1 MFLTVTEGEWLLP
14 LLVFLAMLGI
24 AEYIAK
30 KKNIPKINKIINIT
44 VYAVSIGLLII
55 YWILYFATPKEVSL
69 FNVVFFTIVIL
80 YSLND
85 KLLNH
90 FKEQLKSKYRKLRIA
105 IIILYILIIVM
116 MILYGSHF
124 SVVGWII
131 AVIVATIF
139 GMLEYM
145 VNQYE

>member
-1 MFLTVTEGEWLLP
+1 MFLTVTGGEWLLP

-55 YWILYFATPKEVSL
+55 YWILYFTTPKEMSL
-69 FNVVFFTIVIL
+69 FNVVFFTIIIL

-90 FKEQLKSKYRKLRIA
+90 FEEQLKSKYRKLRIA
-105 IIILYILIIVM
+105 IVSLYILIIVM

-131 AVIVATIF
+131 AVIVATIS

>member
-1 MFLTVTEGEWLLP
+1 MFLTVTGGEWLLP
-14 LLVFLAMLGI
+14 LLVFLSMLGI

-139 GMLEYM
+139 GILEYM